1 MTFPSVK
8 TCTIQRQI
16 KKMEVVYD
24 PATLMTMLMVISFL
38 HAGGAC
44 GYQGTVSQRPFSSMI
59 AAGGPSLFKNGNG
72 CGACYQV
79 TTCDLPSAVW
89 CVLSY
94 VHSSSN
100 H

>member
-1 MTFPSVK
+1 
-8 TCTIQRQI
+8 
-16 KKMEVVYD
+16 
-24 PATLMTMLMVISFL
+24 MLMISV
-38 HAGGAC
+38 HTGGAC

-79 TTCDLPSAVW
+79 STCDLRSVEW
-89 CVLSY
+89 CVVRTYIRLL
-94 VHSSSN
+94 N